1 MKADIPDTL
10 EEKAEFA
17 KKLMKY
23 SASLLEY
30 SNALKHEETKY
41 VYCNVILMLFI
52 MQLVNM
58 SVHATHIY
66 NNS

>member
-1 MKADIPDTL
+1 MKAEIPDTL

-23 SASLLEY
+23 SVSLLEY
-30 SNALKHEETKY
+30 SNALKREETKY
-41 VYCNVILMLFI
+41 VYCTVILMLFI

-58 SVHATHIY
+58 SVRATHIY